1 MNLRIGGA
9 TCRFISEFPAFFEG
23 DLKKLERKYPN
34 VRADLDNLLEEIE
47 KDYRRVAQARRLQ
60 GFGDLELW
68 KYRCGSSDQVRGRQG
83 GFRLIALVEDGIA
96 TPLVML
102 AKAKS
107 EDVPPKLIRTRINNL

>member
-1 MNLRIGGA
+1 MNLRIGRA

-34 VRADLDNLLEEIE
+34 VRADLDTLLEKIE
-47 KDYRRVAQARRLQ
+47 KDYRHVAHARRLQ

-68 KYRCGSSDQVRGRQG
+68 KYRCGSSDQARGSQG
-83 GFRLIALVEDGIA
+83 GFRLITLAEDGIA

-102 AKAKS
+102 AKVKS
-107 EDVPPKLIRTRINNL
+107 EDVPRKLLWTRINDL